1 MEAFA
6 RDYAKFERLDAQVLG
21 VSPDPV
27 ESHLRFA
34 KKVGATF
41 PLLTDAD
48 KKVRKMY
55 GKGRITF
62 VIDKQGVIRHI
73 MKGMPD
79 NDALMKVIKGL
90 K

>member
-6 RDYAKFERLDAQVLG
+6 RDIAEFDRLGAQVLG
-21 VSPDPV
+21 VSADPV
-27 ESHLRFA
+27 ETHKKFA

-41 PLLTDAD
+41 PLLTDED

-55 GKGRITF
+55 GSGRITF
-62 VIDKQGVIRHI
+62 VIDKQGIVRHI

-79 NDALMKVIKGL
+79 NQELLKELKGL